1 MTPDEARLA
10 PMADQITPEE
20 EVLRLRDLLIAKE
33 AELGALRGRVAE
45 LEGGA
50 APLVMLGL
58 RLRTLLPSRVR
69 SLLARLLGRG

>member
-1 MTPDEARLA
+1 MPE
-10 PMADQITPEE
+10 QITPDE

-50 APLVMLGL
+50 APLVMIAA
-58 RLRTLLPSRVR
+58 RLRTLLPSRIR
-69 SLLARLLGRG
+69 SLLMRLLGRG

>member
-1 MTPDEARLA
+1 MSLDEARLGG
-10 PMADQITPEE
+10 MEEQITPQE

-50 APLVMLGL
+50 APLVMIGL
-58 RLRTLLPSRVR
+58 RLRTLLPSRIR